1 MARQAVVGDRLPGR
15 GVGDERAVAR
25 PHAGVAVKRRH
36 PDVQPREVVGV
47 AAEEVTS
54 ADRRRS
60 LSRRRRQRGATRS
73 PRRRG
78 ARTWRCRCAPGRRPP
93 CRCVAGSACSGSS
106 RRRSA
111 ARSPRSARRRRG
123 ILRSAARTSTQSC
136 ARRGRSAPG
145 ILDAMPIRPSAV
157 PSPSGAIEIRGAATG
172 LLDEPFEL
180 RVRGAGPAAEL
191 TWRARYRDDDDRIWR
206 ATAARAQEL
215 ATRWMPAKE
224 STGQLAALRSL
235 RALSIEVRVE
245 TADGRGA
252 ARTLTRQLVADGVRV
267 RRWRDGLAATLH
279 VPARPQPCATV
290 IVDATGGLG
299 GRRRRRTRRPAARVA
314 RGARARRRAVARHR
328 RPARARPRA
337 PGGRPGGERADP
349 AAAGARPVRRRAR
362 RGSRPT
368 ARGRR
373 RAAGRRRPVPAQRG
387 KGPPPGEGVAP
398 PSGGGV
404 VLPPG
409 VGARDGGPHVAAA
422 RHAEWDALL
431 ARLGATPRAISPL
444 P

>member
-1 MARQAVVGDRLPGR
+1 
-15 GVGDERAVAR
+15 
-25 PHAGVAVKRRH
+25 
-36 PDVQPREVVGV
+36 
-47 AAEEVTS
+47 
-54 ADRRRS
+54 
-60 LSRRRRQRGATRS
+60 
-73 PRRRG
+73 
-78 ARTWRCRCAPGRRPP
+78 
-93 CRCVAGSACSGSS
+93 
-106 RRRSA
+106 
-111 ARSPRSARRRRG
+111 
-123 ILRSAARTSTQSC
+123 
-136 ARRGRSAPG
+136 
-145 ILDAMPIRPSAV
+145 MPIRPSAV

-252 ARTLTRQLVADGVRV
+252 ARTIIRQLVADGVRV

-290 IVDATGGLG
+290 IVDATGGLMAADVAALAAPLLASRG
-299 GRRRRRTRRPAARVA
+299 ALVLVVAPSRGIADPLELARERLAAVPAASEPILLLPALDPFGAEPGEGLVPPRGEGVA
-314 RGARARRRAVARHR
+314 
-328 RPARARPRA
+328 PRA
-337 PGGRPGGERADP
+337 GGVLSPPNE
-349 AAAGARPVRRRAR
+349 
-362 RGSRPT
+362 
-368 ARGRR
+368 
-373 RAAGRRRPVPAQRG
+373 G